1 MSFSKAVSMAFML
14 SLLLCANASIKAEPT
29 PTNTVNVSASFD
41 FQNLELSRYGYVFTR
56 MQVVETLLNI
66 DHQGGLLPSLAIR
79 WEILDE
85 GKHWRLSLRDGVVF
99 HNDKPMTSQTVVEV
113 LKYAA
118 ENAGAWQNVPI
129 KSIQSD
135 GHQQV
140 DIFLNS
146 PYQPLGSILAHHS
159 SGIIDLTSFDRENI
173 DTQLI
178 GTGPYASYEIDPP
191 YRLVVKKFD
200 DYWGKKAA
208 IPYARYLTG
217 LRTEARMLQ
226 ARSGKSDII
235 FDLDPIIIGTLQR
248 QPTLNIM
255 RSELPRTV
263 AIKLNAEHPYLKDI
277 KTRQALSLAIDRQ
290 GIAIAILRTPQS
302 ASAQLLPPSMG
313 DWYLAETS
321 MQQDMAKASELL
333 TQQGWTKNR
342 DGWLEKNE
350 VRFEIDMLTYPI
362 RPELA
367 EVATVIQ
374 DQWKQLGIKLN
385 IEIKHYSAI
394 PIAHSNGSLE
404 TALISRNYGIIAD
417 PLTVLLDD
425 FSTLQG
431 SDWGSMNWANTNVQ
445 TLLKSLV
452 TELDPIVYKQ
462 KAQQI
467 AQVIY
472 NEKPVIPIAYYVQQ
486 TAVSKRLNGF
496 RFDPYERSYYLNE
509 LTWAQ

>member
-1 MSFSKAVSMAFML
+1 MSFSKAISVVVMF
-14 SLLLCANASIKAEPT
+14 SLFFCANASIKAEPT
-29 PTNTVNVSASFD
+29 QTNTVNISASFE
-41 FQNLELSRYGYVFTR
+41 FQNLDLSRYGYVFTR

-66 DHQGGLLPSLAIR
+66 DRQGNLLPGLATD
-79 WEILDE
+79 WQILEE
-85 GKHWRLSLRDGVVF
+85 GTHWRLSLRDGVVF
-99 HNDKPMTSQTVVEV
+99 HNDKTLTAEAVVKA
-113 LKYAA
+113 LH
-118 ENAGAWQNVPI
+118 NAVKHASVWRNVPVRVI
-129 KSIQSD
+129 SSESD
-135 GHQQV
+135 QYI

-146 PYQPLGSILAHHS
+146 PYQPLGAILAHHS
-159 SGIIDLTSFDRENI
+159 SGIIDTEPYDQESIE
-173 DTQLI
+173 TQLI
-178 GTGPYASYEIDPP
+178 GTGPYSAYEINPP

-200 DYWGKKAA
+200 RYWGKKAS

-333 TQQGWTKNR
+333 AQQGWKKNR

-350 VRFEIDMLTYPI
+350 VRFEIDMLTYPL

-404 TALISRNYGIIAD
+404 TALISRSYGVIAD
-417 PLTVLLDD
+417 PLTVLIDD